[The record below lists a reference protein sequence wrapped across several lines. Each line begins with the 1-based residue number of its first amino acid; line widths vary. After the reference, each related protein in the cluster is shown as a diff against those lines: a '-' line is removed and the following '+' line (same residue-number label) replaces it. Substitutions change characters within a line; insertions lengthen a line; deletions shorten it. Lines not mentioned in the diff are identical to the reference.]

1 MDETVVKRIKS
12 PDALT
17 KGSNLVEDD
26 GDGDKEKK
34 RMLMRM
40 MMVMVRRRRIVVTF
54 HPSQKLKTAACEEGQ
69 GLCTV
74 LLTMVTQPILRS
86 HLISTVSIHQVT
98 KLGVLAASCSY
109 LAHVTFRHCQSGSG
123 RGQELAIGVDIMFC
137 AW

>member
-17 KGSNLVEDD
+17 KGSNLVDD
-26 GDGDKEKK
+26 GGDGDKYKK

-40 MMVMVRRRRIVVTF
+40 RMVMMVRRRIVVTF

-74 LLTMVTQPILRS
+74 LLTMVRYSDHILYRQF
-86 HLISTVSIHQVT
+86 SIHQVT
-98 KLGVLAASCSY
+98 KPGVLIASCGHP
-109 LAHVTFRHCQSGSG
+109 AHVTFRHCQSGSG
-123 RGQELAIGVDIMFC
+123 RVVEVLILCFVLAD
-137 AW
+137 

>member
-1 MDETVVKRIKS
+1 MKRIKS

-17 KGSNLVEDD
+17 KGSNLVDD
-26 GDGDKEKK
+26 GGDKDKK

-40 MMVMVRRRRIVVTF
+40 MMVMMVRGRRIVVTF
-54 HPSQKLKTAACEEGQ
+54 HPSKILKTAACEEGQ

-98 KLGVLAASCSY
+98 KLGVLTASCSY

-123 RGQELAIGVDIMFC
+123 RGQPLVIGVHNMYCD
-137 AW
+137 W

>member
-1 MDETVVKRIKS
+1 MKRIKS

-17 KGSNLVEDD
+17 KGSNLVDDD
-26 GDGDKEKK
+26 GDKDKDKK

-40 MMVMVRRRRIVVTF
+40 RMVMLMFMVRRRRIVVTF

-98 KLGVLAASCSY
+98 KPGVFTASCSY

-123 RGQELAIGVDIMFC
+123 RGQPLVIGVHNMYCD
-137 AW
+137 W